1 MDWSPFL
8 EPGEVVEWEG
18 RPAPRCFTFRHW
30 KQAAFGL
37 FFLVVCLIWLL
48 VGARVAQEY
57 QKIWLS
63 LLPVPFV
70 AIGCYLAFGPL
81 LLARLEWEN
90 VYYALTDRRLI
101 TLRGVRRQQLVA
113 VGRDQLTYFLLKKQ
127 GEQLATLQVH
137 ARPEDPVLF
146 LHCVEHPFQL
156 ADRLEKNI
164 ERNLATADKER
175 GSAGAALKKGRA
187 ENKI

>member
-1 MDWSPFL
+1 MDWNPFL
-8 EPGEVVEWEG
+8 EAGEVVEWEG

-30 KQAAFGL
+30 KQSAFGC
-37 FFLVVCLIWLL
+37 FFLVVCVIWLL
-48 VGARVAQEY
+48 VGAQVANEF
-57 QKIWLS
+57 QKAWLG

-101 TLRGVRRQQLVA
+101 TLRGVRSQQLVA
-113 VGRDQLTYFLLKKQ
+113 VERKQVIYFLLKKQ

-156 ADRLEKNI
+156 ADRLETMIEQNI
-164 ERNLATADKER
+164 EKAKRNGTLPEHR
-175 GSAGAALKKGRA
+175 
-187 ENKI
+187 

>member
-8 EPGEVVEWEG
+8 EAEEVVEWEG

-37 FFLVVCLIWLL
+37 FFLVICLVWLL
-48 VGARVAQEY
+48 TGMQVAQEY
-57 QKIWLS
+57 QKVWLG
-63 LLPVPFV
+63 LLPIPFV
-70 AIGCYLAFGPL
+70 AIGGYLAFGPL

-90 VYYALTDRRLI
+90 VYFALTDRRLI
-101 TLRGVRRQQLVA
+101 TLRGVRRQRSVA
-113 VGRDQLTYFLLKKQ
+113 VNREDLIYFQLKKQ
-127 GEQLATLQVH
+127 GAELATLRVH

-156 ADRLEKNI
+156 ADLLKKVVEKNI
-164 ERNLATADKER
+164 ETVETAKQNE
-175 GSAGAALKKGRA
+175 
-187 ENKI
+187 